1 MSIISPWCCRNDN
14 RTCAFSHFGVV
25 SLSLSTYVSLLPK
38 GLGRDDTN
46 TPFLKL
52 YFRHLF
58 PPSPSNFFNIET
70 LDRLGLFLATNP
82 CFDTL
87 HTKIHRRLS
96 KGVSPLPQWLT
107 YTRNSDLR
115 NFAKTGRFPNV
126 SFSLRRNFVSGKLDA
141 FSIYKAQRAV
151 IKKSCVVKH
160 ISVVLHQGKRSDKLF
175 FVSRV

>member
-1 MSIISPWCCRNDN
+1 MTTGHVPSVILGWCL
-14 RTCAFSHFGVV
+14 SL

-38 GLGRDDTN
+38 GLGRDDTF
-46 TPFLKL
+46 PKIAFQA
-52 YFRHLF
+52 FV
-58 PPSPSNFFNIET
+58 PPSPSNFFNIGT